1 MSGDKPS
8 LSTVLERTRR
18 ALLESTRVSGPGKIT
33 AYDDTKCRASVQLL
47 IKENLPGPDGERS
60 LKLPAVINDVPVIF
74 EGSGGSRIRY
84 PISRGDIVLVVHSDR
99 SLDRWL
105 YNGGEIDPGDDRLHH
120 IGDAVAYPGL
130 MDFVHAKKADRLI
143 EFTTLGEVKIGAQ
156 VGHQPTIKGTTHNSA
171 MGTFLAA
178 MTTYVTGIQGIA
190 DPASTFTPAMLTA
203 ITNLGT
209 ALTAMLTQHVKV
221 T

>member
-1 MSGDKPS
+1 
-8 LSTVLERTRR
+8 
-18 ALLESTRVSGPGKIT
+18 LESTRVSGPGKIT

-47 IKENLPGPDGERS
+47 IKENLPGPDGERN

-84 PISRGDIVLVVHSDR
+84 PITRGDIVLVVHSDR

-105 YNGGEIDPGDDRLHH
+105 YSGGEIDPGDDRLHH

-130 MDFVHAKKADRLI
+130 MDFIHAKKADRLI

-156 VGHQPTIKGTTHNSA
+156 VGHQPTIRGTAHNAS
-171 MGTFLAA
+171 MTTFLAA
-178 MTTYVTGIQGIA
+178 MTAYVTGIQAIA
-190 DPASTFTPAMLTA
+190 DPANAFSATMLTA
-203 ITNLGT
+203 ITAFQT
-209 ALTAMLTQHVKV
+209 ALTTHLTQDVKV